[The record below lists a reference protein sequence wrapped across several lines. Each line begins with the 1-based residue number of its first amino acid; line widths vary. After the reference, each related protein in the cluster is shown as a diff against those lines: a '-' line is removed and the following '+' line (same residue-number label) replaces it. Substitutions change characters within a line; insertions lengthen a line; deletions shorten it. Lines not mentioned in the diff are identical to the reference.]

1 MHIADICEIV
11 ACGLF
16 QASLRPSHLSRMSS
30 YLSAAAALF
39 ARTNI
44 SQHYTILQPGSSTPA
59 PPANSGLPSL
69 PVSPPFKAGLWFVQ
83 SAQHKLNGKRVS
95 VWTLEKRGP
104 ELERLSAQ
112 AREMALEVSKMEVG
126 L

>member
-1 MHIADICEIV
+1 M
-11 ACGLF
+11 
-16 QASLRPSHLSRMSS
+16 
-30 YLSAAAALF
+30 
-39 ARTNI
+39 
-44 SQHYTILQPGSSTPA
+44 
-59 PPANSGLPSL
+59 
-69 PVSPPFKAGLWFVQ
+69 
-83 SAQHKLNGKRVS
+83 S